1 MFTALRQTCTQSKQI
16 FFPLLIQ
23 PASFCVDYPI
33 TNYSLE
39 VTEVG
44 VDTSGMQFTSL
55 ENFIKA
61 ENLSEDTIYVF
72 KLSATNSVGTVST
85 NLSQEICK
93 FNYGTGTYKTSCL
106 TAECSKWKFKGIV
119 PRYKT

>member
-1 MFTALRQTCTQSKQI
+1 M
-16 FFPLLIQ
+16 Q
-23 PASFCVDYPI
+23 PANFCTEYPV

-72 KLSATNSVGTVST
+72 KLSAINSVGIVSA
-85 NLSQEICK
+85 NLSPEICK
-93 FNYGTGTYKTSCL
+93 FNYCGTGTFRCL
-106 TAECSKWKFKGIV
+106 PNYRG
-119 PRYKT
+119 